1 MQKPFIVIV
10 LLSFVALAGCSALD
24 LEPEDYHAHA
34 DIMVLINGE
43 VFDFNKAQYMSTATN
58 PLSENVHMHDFNP
71 HVVHFHNESATLGD
85 FFRSV
90 GMSIDSRCFNSGNS
104 EYCSDGKKNLFVYVN
119 GLPLALQYDTY
130 IPKDLDKIVVHYG
143 ESVPSQELLGSV
155 TSESCIYSK
164 KCLAPPGFDIGNES
178 CSGTEPCRL

>member
-10 LLSFVALAGCSALD
+10 LLSFVVLAGCSALD

-34 DIMVLINGE
+34 DIVVLINGE

-85 FFRSV
+85 FFR
-90 GMSIDSRCFNSGNS
+90 RS
-104 EYCSDGKKNLFVYVN
+104 EE
-119 GLPLALQYDTY
+119 
-130 IPKDLDKIVVHYG
+130 H
-143 ESVPSQELLGSV
+143 
-155 TSESCIYSK
+155 TSELQSQFH
-164 KCLAPPGFDIGNES
+164 LV
-178 CSGTEPCRL
+178 CRLLLEKKRQKTTQPSISSPFFSPTVRD